1 MLLSHQELKNT
12 LFILVGSLPLALG
25 VVLFFVGNMITTGGS
40 PGIALLLYHITGFSI
55 GSMMLLF
62 NMILLLTG
70 MKYLGKRFAF
80 RTVIAIVL
88 TSFFIDFFTQMVP
101 LESVTDEMF
110 LATVFGGVII
120 GLGVGLI
127 LRGDASAG
135 GSTII
140 AKIVAAHSEIKP
152 SQVILFIDIL
162 TILCS
167 MCVFIDLERALW
179 SIVGIYIT
187 AKAIDILLSG
197 RPTKKIVHL
206 VTTKS
211 DLLSQQIMEKLGY
224 RGTIMQGTG
233 LGTAESKSM
242 IFIVVEL
249 NRLRVLRELVREND
263 PDAFMVVMDA
273 SELLGRGN

>member
-1 MLLSHQELKNT
+1 
-12 LFILVGSLPLALG
+12 
-25 VVLFFVGNMITTGGS
+25 
-40 PGIALLLYHITGFSI
+40 
-55 GSMMLLF
+55 
-62 NMILLLTG
+62 
-70 MKYLGKRFAF
+70 
-80 RTVIAIVL
+80 
-88 TSFFIDFFTQMVP
+88 MVP

>member
-1 MLLSHQELKNT
+1 MAIHGEIKRMLYIFS
-12 LFILVGSLPLALG
+12 GSLLLALG
-25 VVLFFVGNMITTGGS
+25 VVLFFVGNDITTGGS
-40 PGIALLLYHITGFSI
+40 PGMALLLHHITGYSI
-55 GSMMLLF
+55 GSMLLLF
-62 NMILLLTG
+62 NLILLLIG
-70 MKYLGKRFAF
+70 MKYLGRGFAV

-88 TSFFIDFFTQMVP
+88 TAFFIDFFTQVIP
-101 LESVTDEMF
+101 LQSVTGEMF
-110 LATVFGGVII
+110 LATLFGGLVI
-120 GLGVGLI
+120 GFGVGLI

-152 SQVILFIDIL
+152 SQVILAIDAFIVL
-162 TILCS
+162 TS
-167 MCVFIDLERALW
+167 VFVFIDLERALW
-179 SIVGIYIT
+179 SIVSIYVT
-187 AKAIDILLSG
+187 AKAIDLLLSG

-211 DLLSQQIMEKLGY
+211 HLLSRQIIDNLGY
-224 RGTIMQGTG
+224 HGTIIEGTG
-233 LGTAESKSM
+233 LRIEKSKSM

-249 NRLRVLRELVREND
+249 NKLRVLRELVREHD

>member
-1 MLLSHQELKNT
+1 MAIHGEIKRMLYIFS
-12 LFILVGSLPLALG
+12 GSLLLALG
-25 VVLFFVGNMITTGGS
+25 VVLFFVGNDITTGGS
-40 PGIALLLYHITGFSI
+40 PGMALLLHHITGYSI
-55 GSMMLLF
+55 GSMLLLF
-62 NMILLLTG
+62 NLILLLIG
-70 MKYLGKRFAF
+70 MKYLGRGFAV

-88 TSFFIDFFTQMVP
+88 TAFFIDFFTQVIP
-101 LESVTDEMF
+101 LQSVTGEMF
-110 LATVFGGVII
+110 LATLFGGLVI
-120 GLGVGLI
+120 GFGVGLI

-152 SQVILFIDIL
+152 SQVILAIDAFIVL
-162 TILCS
+162 TS
-167 MCVFIDLERALW
+167 VFVFIDLERALW
-179 SIVGIYIT
+179 SIVSIYVT
-187 AKAIDILLSG
+187 AKAIDLLLSG

-211 DLLSQQIMEKLGY
+211 HQLSRQIIDKLGY
-224 RGTIMQGTG
+224 HGTIIEGTG
-233 LGTAESKSM
+233 LRIEKSKSM

-249 NRLRVLRELVREND
+249 NKLRVLRELVREHD